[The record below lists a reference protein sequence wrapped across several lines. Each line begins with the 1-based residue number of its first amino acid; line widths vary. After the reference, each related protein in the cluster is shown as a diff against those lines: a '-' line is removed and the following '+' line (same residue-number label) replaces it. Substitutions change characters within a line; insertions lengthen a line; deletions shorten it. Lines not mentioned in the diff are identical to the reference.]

1 MSAEKL
7 FRHIFGGQRGIMA
20 IVSAEQVEGG
30 EWVDGT
36 VEHTYFSF
44 PSQLQEAVDHAW
56 AESERGRSAYYCAH
70 LLTKER
76 RVKDNAAQVVS
87 LWGEC
92 DGAELPNGD
101 LKPTAAVESS
111 PGKFHVSYRLT
122 EPLTPKTAEAL
133 NERLAADIGAD
144 PSGFDLSQLLRVPG
158 TINYKYPERPEVKV
172 IGLDGSRA
180 YTPAELDELL
190 SAPSENGRGHT
201 SRDTHGE
208 PPVNLSES
216 ALGVWR
222 GKNPKFTAAGK
233 VDRSATLLKI
243 GRVLYDA
250 GANRA
255 VIEDALA
262 ERDESLGYRC
272 FSGRRDARERYQGT
286 VDELEREG
294 RNSRLKIGFGERRQS
309 EAETDDSIEDKPQ
322 IQINNRH
329 LQDIT
334 EDALS
339 ALAASNDPAE
349 LFVRS
354 GALVRVA
361 EDENG
366 VPSIQEITEDALKGR
381 LARAAYFYR
390 ANASKNS
397 PDLTRADPPTAVVKD
412 ILALPASVWQF
423 PALEA
428 IVETPI
434 LRADGTI
441 HEEPGY
447 DPETRLYY
455 RPAPGFYMDAVPDH
469 PSSDQLNNAVSL
481 IDEAVGEFP
490 YADRASAANTLAY
503 LLSPVVRQAID
514 GCAPL
519 AVIDKPQAGTGG
531 SLLAEV
537 AGEIGSGRSAEMLGA
552 PRDEEEWR
560 KQITSKLSE
569 GATMITIDNVDGAL
583 WAPSLARALTARTW
597 TDRVLGR
604 TGTIT
609 VKQRATW
616 AATGN
621 NIMLRGDL
629 PRRCYWIRLDA
640 KQARPWQRQQFK
652 HPALLSW
659 VRANRGRLVHAL
671 LTIARSWYT
680 AGCPKDET
688 LPRLGSF
695 ESWTATIGGMVS
707 HAGFSEFLGNLEELY
722 EKAAEGEAE
731 WEAFLEA
738 WWRERGEDSI
748 TGKDLAKLI
757 EERSAL
763 KDALPAD
770 LAEALDKGTGAFTRR
785 LGKALAKRV
794 GTRYGEDSLHIVEA
808 GEYRRAKLWSV
819 QDSSGECEF
828 VSFVSS
834 YNPNAENFGKQE
846 SHNNTGAGQTNSTNS
861 QTHSAEDEGTRERRR
876 I

>member
-1 MSAEKL
+1 MRRE
-7 FRHIFGGQRGIMA
+7 
-20 IVSAEQVEGG
+20 
-30 EWVDGT
+30 T
-36 VEHTYFSF
+36 VG
-44 PSQLQEAVDHAW
+44 AW
-56 AESERGRSAYYCAH
+56 
-70 LLTKER
+70 
-76 RVKDNAAQVVS
+76 D
-87 LWGEC
+87 
-92 DGAELPNGD
+92 
-101 LKPTAAVESS
+101 
-111 PGKFHVSYRLT
+111 
-122 EPLTPKTAEAL
+122 
-133 NERLAADIGAD
+133 
-144 PSGFDLSQLLRVPG
+144 
-158 TINYKYPERPEVKV
+158 PEVIDQSIPTFEELG
-172 IGLDGSRA
+172 IG
-180 YTPAELDELL
+180 
-190 SAPSENGRGHT
+190 ENGNGHKST
-201 SRDTHGE
+201 GE
-208 PPVNLSES
+208 PPVRLSE
-216 ALGVWR
+216 AARRIFEGQE
-222 GKNPKFTAAGK
+222 PKTTAEGK
-233 VDRSATLLKI
+233 VDRSATLMKI
-243 GRVLYDA
+243 GRVEYDA
-250 GANRA
+250 GATRPA
-255 VIEDALA
+255 IVASLA
-262 ERDESLGYRC
+262 ERDRALGFNKYAGRADAEQRYHEIVNQLEE
-272 FSGRRDARERYQGT
+272 SGRNR
-286 VDELEREG
+286 
-294 RNSRLKIGFGERRQS
+294 
-309 EAETDDSIEDKPQ
+309 
-322 IQINNRH
+322 QINIGRAGDHSQPSDDVDPESFTKKPEIQVNSRH

-334 EDALS
+334 EDSLK
-339 ALAASNDPAE
+339 ALATSNNPAE

-354 GALVRVA
+354 GSLVRVA

-366 VPSIQEITEDALKGR
+366 VPAIQKVSEDGLRGR
-381 LARAAYFYR
+381 LARVAFFYR
-390 ANASKNS
+390 LNASRNS
-397 PDLTRADPPTAVVKD
+397 PEVTRADPPGAVVRD
-412 ILALPASVWQF
+412 ILALPATAWNF

-441 HEEPGY
+441 HDTPGY
-447 DPETRLYY
+447 DPKTRLYY
-455 RPAPGFYMDAVPDH
+455 RPAPGFDMEPVPEN
-469 PSSDQLNNAVSL
+469 PSEAQLMRAIEW

-552 PRDEEEWR
+552 PSHEEEWR
-560 KQITSKLSE
+560 KTITSKLSE
-569 GATMITIDNVDGAL
+569 GATMVTIDNVEGAL

-597 TDRVLGR
+597 TDRELGR

-659 VRANRGRLVHAL
+659 VRANRGQLVHSL
-671 LTIARSWYT
+671 LTIARSWF
-680 AGCPKDET
+680 AADCPKDES

-707 HAGFSEFLGNLEELY
+707 HAGFGEFLGNLEELY

-738 WWRERGEDSI
+738 WWRQRGEDSI
-748 TGKDLAKLI
+748 TGKSLAKLI
-757 EERSAL
+757 EDESAL
-763 KDALPAD
+763 KDALPAE
-770 LAEALDKGTGAFTRR
+770 LAEALDKGGGAFTRK

-794 GTRYGEDSLHIVEA
+794 GTRYGDDGLHIVAA

-834 YNPNAENFGKQE
+834 PNPTRENFDSKQ
-846 SHNNTGAGQTNSTNS
+846 NTMRGETNSPDS
-861 QTHSAEDEGTRERRR
+861 QTHTEPPDQEQWEQRQADIEKALGEDLVRGPDKESGPPEDWSEV
-876 I
+876 

>member
-1 MSAEKL
+1 MGSYQIPERQEEINWL
-7 FRHIFGGQRGIMA
+7 FREF
-20 IVSAEQVEGG
+20 
-30 EWVDGT
+30 
-36 VEHTYFSF
+36 
-44 PSQLQEAVDHAW
+44 
-56 AESERGRSAYYCAH
+56 
-70 LLTKER
+70 
-76 RVKDNAAQVVS
+76 
-87 LWGEC
+87 
-92 DGAELPNGD
+92 
-101 LKPTAAVESS
+101 
-111 PGKFHVSYRLT
+111 
-122 EPLTPKTAEAL
+122 
-133 NERLAADIGAD
+133 
-144 PSGFDLSQLLRVPG
+144 
-158 TINYKYPERPEVKV
+158 
-172 IGLDGSRA
+172 
-180 YTPAELDELL
+180 
-190 SAPSENGRGHT
+190 
-201 SRDTHGE
+201 
-208 PPVNLSES
+208 LSES
-216 ALGVWR
+216 GNTQQVGTAVSNPRPAIVASRTAQEVAELLCKDPQRRAIFEGSNLDYESDSEADGRMFANLSWFCEKDVELMREVAELSARRRPKWYEKRRHTDWLGR
-222 GKNPKFTAAGK
+222 E
-233 VDRSATLLKI
+233 
-243 GRVLYDA
+243 
-250 GANRA
+250 
-255 VIEDALA
+255 IEKAA
-262 ERDESLGYRC
+262 ERQIETIDPK
-272 FSGRRDARERYQGT
+272 REASFKT
-286 VDELEREG
+286 KLER
-294 RNSRLKIGFGERRQS
+294 NGEQLSPS
-309 EAETDDSIEDKPQ
+309 EDTHFAKKPE

-334 EDALS
+334 EDALR

-354 GALVRVA
+354 GSLVRVA

-366 VPSIQEITEDALKGR
+366 VPAIQKVSEDGLRGR
-381 LARAAYFYR
+381 LARVAFFYR
-390 ANASKNS
+390 LNASRNS
-397 PDLTRADPPTAVVKD
+397 PEVTRADPPGAVVRD
-412 ILALPASVWQF
+412 ILALPARAWVF

-434 LRADGTI
+434 LRAAGTI
-441 HEEPGY
+441 HDTPGY

-455 RPAPGFYMDAVPDH
+455 RPAPGFDMEPVPENPSDAE
-469 PSSDQLNNAVSL
+469 LARAIEW

-552 PRDEEEWR
+552 PSHEEEWR
-560 KQITSKLSE
+560 KTITSKLSE
-569 GATMITIDNVDGAL
+569 GATMVTIDNVEGAL
-583 WAPSLARALTARTW
+583 WAPSLARALTARIW
-597 TDRVLGR
+597 TDRELGR

-659 VRANRGRLVHAL
+659 VRANRGHLVHSL
-671 LTIARSWYT
+671 LTIARSWYA

-688 LPRLGSF
+688 LPHLGSF

-707 HAGFSEFLGNLEELY
+707 HAGFHEFLGNLEELY

-731 WEAFLEA
+731 WEVFLEA
-738 WWRERGEDSI
+738 WWRQRGEDSI
-748 TGKDLAKLI
+748 TGKNLAKLI
-757 EERSAL
+757 EDQSAL
-763 KDALPAD
+763 KDALPAE
-770 LAEALDKGTGAFTRR
+770 LAEALDKGGGAFTRK

-794 GTRYGEDSLHIVEA
+794 GTRYGEDGLHIVDA

-828 VSFVSS
+828 VSFVSF
-834 YNPNAENFGKQE
+834 YNPTREIFDSKENTVGGEK
-846 SHNNTGAGQTNSTNS
+846 NSTDS
-861 QTHSAEDEGTRERRR
+861 QTHTEQPEKEPWEQRQADIEKALDEDLVRGPGKQSEPPEDWSEV
-876 I
+876 

>member
-1 MSAEKL
+1 MNRSWDPDVLDQAIPTLEELGITPNDSAQD
-7 FRHIFGGQRGIMA
+7 H
-20 IVSAEQVEGG
+20 
-30 EWVDGT
+30 
-36 VEHTYFSF
+36 
-44 PSQLQEAVDHAW
+44 DHA
-56 AESERGRSAYYCAH
+56 
-70 LLTKER
+70 
-76 RVKDNAAQVVS
+76 
-87 LWGEC
+87 
-92 DGAELPNGD
+92 
-101 LKPTAAVESS
+101 
-111 PGKFHVSYRLT
+111 
-122 EPLTPKTAEAL
+122 
-133 NERLAADIGAD
+133 
-144 PSGFDLSQLLRVPG
+144 
-158 TINYKYPERPEVKV
+158 
-172 IGLDGSRA
+172 
-180 YTPAELDELL
+180 
-190 SAPSENGRGHT
+190 
-201 SRDTHGE
+201 E
-208 PPVNLSES
+208 PPVKLSEE
-216 ALGVWR
+216 ALKVWR
-222 GKNPKFTAAGK
+222 GQAPKLKDDGS
-233 VDRSATLLKI
+233 VDRSATLMKI
-243 GRVLYDA
+243 GRVEYDA
-250 GANRA
+250 GATRPA
-255 VIEDALA
+255 IIASLA
-262 ERDESLGYRC
+262 ERDLALDYNKFAGRGDAEQRYHEIVDKLEA
-272 FSGRRDARERYQGT
+272 SGRSRHINIGHSGEQPS
-286 VDELEREG
+286 EG
-294 RNSRLKIGFGERRQS
+294 EHFAK
-309 EAETDDSIEDKPQ
+309 KPE

-334 EDALS
+334 EDALR
-339 ALAASNDPAE
+339 ALAASNDPAA

-354 GALVRVA
+354 GSLVRVA

-366 VPSIQEITEDALKGR
+366 VPAIQKVSEDGLRGR
-381 LARAAYFYR
+381 LARVAFFYR
-390 ANASKNS
+390 LNASRNS
-397 PDLTRADPPTAVVKD
+397 PEVTRADPPGAVVRD
-412 ILALPASVWQF
+412 ILALPATSWNF

-441 HEEPGY
+441 HDTPGY
-447 DPETRLYY
+447 DPKTRLYY
-455 RPAPGFYMDAVPDH
+455 RPAPGFDMEPVPENPSDAEL
-469 PSSDQLNNAVSL
+469 SRAIEW

-552 PRDEEEWR
+552 PSHEEEWR
-560 KQITSKLSE
+560 KTITSKLSE
-569 GATMITIDNVDGAL
+569 GATMVTIDNVEGAL

-597 TDRVLGR
+597 TDRELGR

-659 VRANRGRLVHAL
+659 VRANRGQLVHSL
-671 LTIARSWYT
+671 LTIARSWYA
-680 AGCPKDET
+680 AGCPKDEA

-707 HAGFSEFLGNLEELY
+707 HAGFGEFLGNLEELY

-738 WWRERGEDSI
+738 WWRQRGEDSI
-748 TGKDLAKLI
+748 TGKSLAKLI
-757 EERSAL
+757 EDESAL
-763 KDALPAD
+763 KDALPAE
-770 LAEALDKGTGAFTRR
+770 LAEALDKGGGAFTRK

-794 GTRYGEDSLHIVEA
+794 GTRYGNDGLHIVDA

-819 QDSSGECEF
+819 QDSSEECEF

-834 YNPNAENFGKQE
+834 YSPTRENFDSKE
-846 SHNNTGAGQTNSTNS
+846 NTAGAEKNSTDS
-861 QTHSAEDEGTRERRR
+861 QTHTEQSEQEPWEQRQADIEKALDKDLVRGPDKESRPPEDWSEV
-876 I
+876 

>member
-1 MSAEKL
+1 M
-7 FRHIFGGQRGIMA
+7 
-20 IVSAEQVEGG
+20 
-30 EWVDGT
+30 
-36 VEHTYFSF
+36 
-44 PSQLQEAVDHAW
+44 
-56 AESERGRSAYYCAH
+56 
-70 LLTKER
+70 
-76 RVKDNAAQVVS
+76 VS
-87 LWGEC
+87 LRRETV
-92 DGAELPNGD
+92 GAWDPDVIDQAIPTLEELGIGPNGNARD
-101 LKPTAAVESS
+101 
-111 PGKFHVSYRLT
+111 H
-122 EPLTPKTAEAL
+122 EPA
-133 NERLAADIGAD
+133 
-144 PSGFDLSQLLRVPG
+144 
-158 TINYKYPERPEVKV
+158 
-172 IGLDGSRA
+172 
-180 YTPAELDELL
+180 
-190 SAPSENGRGHT
+190 
-201 SRDTHGE
+201 E
-208 PPVNLSES
+208 PPVRLSEG
-216 ALGVWR
+216 ARRIFEGQD
-222 GKNPKFTAAGK
+222 PKTTAEGR
-233 VDRSATLLKI
+233 VDRSATLMKI
-243 GRVLYDA
+243 GRVEYDA
-250 GANRA
+250 GATRTCIVA
-255 VIEDALA
+255 SLE
-262 ERDESLGYRC
+262 ERDRALGFNKYVGRADAEQRYHEIVDQLEA
-272 FSGRRDARERYQGT
+272 SGRNRHINIGHNGEKRQPLSE
-286 VDELEREG
+286 DEHFT
-294 RNSRLKIGFGERRQS
+294 K
-309 EAETDDSIEDKPQ
+309 KPE

-339 ALAASNDPAE
+339 ALTASNDPAE

-354 GALVRVA
+354 GSLVRVA

-366 VPSIQEITEDALKGR
+366 VPAIQKVSEDGLRGR
-381 LARAAYFYR
+381 LARVAFFYR
-390 ANASKNS
+390 LNASRNS
-397 PDLTRADPPTAVVKD
+397 PEVTRADPPGAVVRD
-412 ILALPASVWQF
+412 ILALPATSWNF

-441 HEEPGY
+441 HDTPGY

-455 RPAPGFYMDAVPDH
+455 RPAPGFDMEPVPESPSDAE
-469 PSSDQLNNAVSL
+469 LTRAIEW

-552 PRDEEEWR
+552 PSHEEEWR
-560 KQITSKLSE
+560 KTITSKLSE
-569 GATMITIDNVDGAL
+569 GATMVTIDNVEGAL

-597 TDRVLGR
+597 TDRELGR

-659 VRANRGRLVHAL
+659 VRANRGRLVHSL
-671 LTIARSWYT
+671 LTIARSWYA
-680 AGCPKDET
+680 AGCPKDEA

-707 HAGFSEFLGNLEELY
+707 HAGFGEFLGNLEELY

-738 WWRERGEDSI
+738 WWRQRGEDSI
-748 TGKDLAKLI
+748 TGKSLAKLI
-757 EERSAL
+757 EDECAL

-770 LAEALDKGTGAFTRR
+770 LAEALDKGGGAFTRK

-794 GTRYGEDSLHIVEA
+794 GTRYGEDGLHIVDA

-819 QDSSGECEF
+819 QDSSEECEF

-834 YNPNAENFGKQE
+834 HSPTRKSFDSNQ
-846 SHNNTGAGQTNSTNS
+846 NTAGGETNSTDS
-861 QTHSAEDEGTRERRR
+861 QTHTEQPEQELQQRQQNIDRALGDDLFRGPDSEEPPQEWSEV
-876 I
+876 